1 MEIAFYVHHHGSG
14 HLMRCLAIA
23 SAIKNCNVT
32 FLGSGLEQYKSI
44 IPGYINLIFLP
55 IDIPVGRDCDFLD
68 QSVEGLHYAPLNI
81 NGQLQ
86 RVNMITGFL
95 ASHPKLLFV
104 VDVSVEIAMLSR
116 LCGVPTVVVRQH
128 GLRDDLPH
136 RICYRNAVGLLA
148 PFDARMSGQAP
159 EWVNEK
165 TFYTGG
171 LSRFA
176 PSADLSDASKRDV
189 AVLIGSGGT
198 SINNEFLNELSGQ
211 CPQWTF
217 HVVGDCQNKS
227 AINNLHF
234 HGKLEDPQAILA
246 DCCIVI
252 GNAGHNTVMECASLN
267 KRFIAIAEERPFKEQ
282 EEKARIIE
290 ELALAAHIPASRIS
304 HVDWKETLENLL
316 TSRPDWNGFI
326 RSDAAER
333 AADYLVRTHRNIFKQ
348 D

>member
-23 SAIKNCNVT
+23 SALKNCHVT
-32 FLGSGLEQYKSI
+32 FLGSALGQYRSL
-44 IPGYINLIFLP
+44 IPNDINLIFLP
-55 IDIPVGRDCDFLD
+55 MDTPGDQDPDFLD
-68 QSVEGLHYAPLNI
+68 KSLEGLHYAPLNI

-86 RVNMITGFL
+86 RVNMITSFL
-95 ASHPKLLFV
+95 TSRPKLLFI

-116 LCGVPTVVVRQH
+116 LCGVPTIVVKQH
-128 GLRDDLPH
+128 GLRGDLPH
-136 RICYRNAVGLLA
+136 QICYRNAVGLLA
-148 PFDARMSGQAP
+148 PFDEQMSGQVP
-159 EWVNEK
+159 KWINKK

-176 PSADLSDASKRDV
+176 PSEDLSDASKKHV

-198 SINNEFLNELSGQ
+198 SINSEFLDYLSNK

-217 HVVGDCQNKS
+217 HVMGNIQNTQNIK
-227 AINNLHF
+227 NLHF
-234 HGKLEDPQAILA
+234 HGKLEDPRDILA

-282 EEKARIIE
+282 EEKARIID
-290 ELALAAHIPASRIS
+290 ELALAVHIPAYKIFD
-304 HVDWKETLENLL
+304 VDWKEMLENLL
-316 TSRPDWNGFI
+316 TSRPNWNGLI
-326 RSDAAER
+326 KSNAAER
-333 AADYLVRTHRNIFKQ
+333 AANYLTDTHRDLFQ
-348 D
+348 RH